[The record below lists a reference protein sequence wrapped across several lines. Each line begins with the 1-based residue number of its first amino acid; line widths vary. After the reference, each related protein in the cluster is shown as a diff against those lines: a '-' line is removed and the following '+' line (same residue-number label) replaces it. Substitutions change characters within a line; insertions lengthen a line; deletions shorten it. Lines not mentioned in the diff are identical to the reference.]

1 MKTKFI
7 LFLLLFSAAMFAQ
20 EVKRVAILETVD
32 KENKVSYANKL
43 ILRASLSKAITQ
55 TEGYEAYDR
64 TDVDAIMSEQDFQRT
79 GMVSNDQIKRLGEMT
94 GANYILVA
102 EAVQVDNQNM
112 FITAKLLDVET
123 ARTIMTDNVMMG
135 TTAEDIQAGCKTLSE
150 KLFSNTPTNK
160 TSTSKTSSKVASK
173 ASATQIP
180 EMSNVE
186 IETEMLVIN
195 SKSDQ
200 KLLGAKLVK
209 CLKNGISIL
218 SMHLNLDVAKDGI
231 DESLMA
237 GILSASG
244 ETDGAGMRSNI
255 KIMHPMQESG
265 YGRVYSINAITLGEL
280 YKKMKKVFS
289 SERMLAYGKEEKEIS
304 CVASFCGAGGDEEAV
319 LFAKNNGADV
329 VVSADF
335 KHHVIAYALELGLS
349 VITMTHYASENYGF
363 KKYYEKIRQQVKI
376 PCAFHTD
383 EHLL

>member
-7 LFLLLFSAAMFAQ
+7 LFLLLFSTAMFAQ

-32 KENKVSYANKL
+32 KENKISYANKL

-102 EAVQVDNQNM
+102 EAVQVDYKNM

-135 TTAEDIQAGCKTLSE
+135 TSADEIQEGCKTLSE

-160 TSTSKTSSKVASK
+160 TSTSKTSSKVAAK

-186 IETEMLVIN
+186 IGTEMLVIN

-200 KLLGAKLVK
+200 KLLGVKKYSYGNLQMDEKQFVQFLYKNNSRAYLDYMKGKKLVK
-209 CLKNGISIL
+209 AGWWIFGTGFLLAIPIGCGLLDTLWCEELAPFWGIGGAAVVSSIPILGVGYAKRNRAYDLRNYSYTANYSMTNQPAVSLSVQSSQNGIGL
-218 SMHLNLDVAKDGI
+218 ALN
-231 DESLMA
+231 
-237 GILSASG
+237 
-244 ETDGAGMRSNI
+244 
-255 KIMHPMQESG
+255 
-265 YGRVYSINAITLGEL
+265 
-280 YKKMKKVFS
+280 F
-289 SERMLAYGKEEKEIS
+289 
-304 CVASFCGAGGDEEAV
+304 
-319 LFAKNNGADV
+319 
-329 VVSADF
+329 
-335 KHHVIAYALELGLS
+335 
-349 VITMTHYASENYGF
+349 
-363 KKYYEKIRQQVKI
+363 
-376 PCAFHTD
+376 
-383 EHLL
+383 

>member
-7 LFLLLFSAAMFAQ
+7 LFLLLFSTAMFAQ

-32 KENKVSYANKL
+32 KENKISYANKL
-43 ILRASLSKAITQ
+43 ILRASLSKAITL

-102 EAVQVDNQNM
+102 EAVQVDYKNM

-135 TTAEDIQAGCKTLSE
+135 TTADEIQEGCKTLSE

-160 TSTSKTSSKVASK
+160 TSSKVAAK

-186 IETEMLVIN
+186 IGTEMLIVN

-200 KLLGAKLVK
+200 KLLGVKKYSYGNYQMDERAFREFWYKNHSRAYADYMKGKKLVNAGWWTMGAGFLLAIPIGCGLLDILWEEELAAFWGIGGAAVVSSIPILGVGYAK
-209 CLKNGISIL
+209 RNRAYDLRNYSYTANYSMTNQPAVSLSVQSSQNGIGL
-218 SMHLNLDVAKDGI
+218 ALN
-231 DESLMA
+231 
-237 GILSASG
+237 
-244 ETDGAGMRSNI
+244 
-255 KIMHPMQESG
+255 
-265 YGRVYSINAITLGEL
+265 
-280 YKKMKKVFS
+280 F
-289 SERMLAYGKEEKEIS
+289 
-304 CVASFCGAGGDEEAV
+304 
-319 LFAKNNGADV
+319 
-329 VVSADF
+329 
-335 KHHVIAYALELGLS
+335 
-349 VITMTHYASENYGF
+349 
-363 KKYYEKIRQQVKI
+363 
-376 PCAFHTD
+376 
-383 EHLL
+383 

>member
-7 LFLLLFSAAMFAQ
+7 LFLLLFSTAMFAQ

-32 KENKVSYANKL
+32 KENKISYANKL

-102 EAVQVDNQNM
+102 EAVQVDNKNM

-135 TTAEDIQAGCKTLSE
+135 TTAEDIQEGCKTLSE

-160 TSTSKTSSKVASK
+160 TSTSKTSSKVAAK

-186 IETEMLVIN
+186 IGTEMLVVN

-200 KLLGAKLVK
+200 KLLGVKKYSYGDLQMDERAFIQFLYKNNSRAYVDYMKGKKLVNAGWWTFGTGTFSVF
-209 CLKNGISIL
+209 CLG
-218 SMHLNLDVAKDGI
+218 MG
-231 DESLMA
+231 LMFV
-237 GILSASG
+237 
-244 ETDGAGMRSNI
+244 E
-255 KIMHPMQESG
+255 
-265 YGRVYSINAITLGEL
+265 
-280 YKKMKKVFS
+280 
-289 SERMLAYGKEEKEIS
+289 EIS
-304 CVASFCGAGGDEEAV
+304 ALTLIGLGCATTVASFPLLGVGYKKKNRAYDLRNYSYTANYSMTNQPAV
-319 LFAKNNGADV
+319 
-329 VVSADF
+329 S
-335 KHHVIAYALELGLS
+335 LS
-349 VITMTHYASENYGF
+349 VQSSQNGIGLALNF
-363 KKYYEKIRQQVKI
+363 
-376 PCAFHTD
+376 
-383 EHLL
+383 